1 MKHKWLKILAITA
14 AVVLVVAYL
23 FVMISNA
30 NIDVNSIVTTEYAV
44 SYTIDENLSA
54 QSIIVRDEELL
65 SYSTDNVLY
74 YTVDDGDTVSA
85 NSDVAY
91 VFADEKSAL
100 SYKRAGEINKEIKV
114 LEDLNSAGKSQ
125 SADYSAIEKD
135 IRHNLLEYV
144 ESVNSCN
151 FAQVSRLSD
160 NILFNINQR
169 QIITGEVTDFNS
181 QIASLQSELLE
192 CESASR
198 VLGTVTTENP
208 GYFVSYTDGFE
219 NVYDYDSVKNMSVS
233 QFDSEKKPQSISA
246 DVIGKIVSGP
256 NWNVAVKLSADDTIV
271 LNDANTSI
279 KLSFP
284 NASCYNIPARLV
296 SLNQVS
302 KDSESVAVFAC
313 NYMNSAIS
321 HLRNEAVEITV
332 NSYSGLRI
340 SKDAIH
346 DDYVKVE
353 GENKTEKVQG
363 VYVLK
368 GNELVFKEI
377 VIIYS
382 ASDFVIIDE
391 SPEEG
396 KLKSGETVK
405 LNDSVVVRGENLY
418 NGKTIE

>member
-14 AVVLVVAYL
+14 AVVLVVAYF

-44 SYTIDENLSA
+44 SYTFDENLSA

-100 SYKRAGEINKEIKV
+100 SYKRAGEINKEISV

-125 SADYSAIEKD
+125 SADYSVIEKD

-151 FAQVSRLSD
+151 FAQVSTLSD

-219 NVYDYDSVKNMSVS
+219 SVYDYDSVKNMSVS
-233 QFDSEKKPQSISA
+233 QFDSEKKPESISA

-302 KDSESVAVFAC
+302 KDSESVAVFTC